1 MWQYP
6 SADLFEIGEKVMDDI
21 LYIVVP
27 AYNESENINQLVSDW
42 YPVVERHSAEGKS
55 RLVVVNDGSR
65 DNTYEILE
73 NLAAARPLL
82 QPLTKPNGGHG
93 PSVLFAYRYALEK
106 KADYIFQTDS
116 DGQTDPAEFEEFWEK
131 RKSYDAIFGNRTKRG
146 DGLSRAFVEKVL
158 CLILRHYF
166 KVSIPDA
173 NAPFRLMTREY
184 LEEFLPKMP
193 EDYNLPN
200 AMLAVFGVFFHKK
213 VKFIPISF
221 RPRQGGTN
229 SINIR
234 KIVKIGRQALTD
246 FKTIRAGLS

>member
-93 PSVLFAYRYALEK
+93 PTVLFAYRYAVGQK
-106 KADYIFQTDS
+106 VDYIFQTDS
-116 DGQTDPAEFEEFWEK
+116 DGQTDPAEFE
-131 RKSYDAIFGNRTKRG
+131 
-146 DGLSRAFVEKVL
+146 
-158 CLILRHYF
+158 
-166 KVSIPDA
+166 
-173 NAPFRLMTREY
+173 
-184 LEEFLPKMP
+184 
-193 EDYNLPN
+193 
-200 AMLAVFGVFFHKK
+200 
-213 VKFIPISF
+213 
-221 RPRQGGTN
+221 
-229 SINIR
+229 
-234 KIVKIGRQALTD
+234 
-246 FKTIRAGLS
+246 